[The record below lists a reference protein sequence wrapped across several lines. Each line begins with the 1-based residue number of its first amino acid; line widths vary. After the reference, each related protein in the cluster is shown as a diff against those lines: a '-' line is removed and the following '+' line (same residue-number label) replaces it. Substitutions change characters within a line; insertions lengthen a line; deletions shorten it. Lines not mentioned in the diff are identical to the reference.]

1 MAAPGTGR
9 DRPLVAVLTPHWG
22 LGTERGSITRQVAGA
37 LACSADVHIVTPGG
51 HAVGTRGDSVFQV
64 HRLGTSEGGHAE
76 LRRDLV
82 LAAVAASTPAD
93 GRFATPDLDRLLD
106 RDLID
111 PWSPAVGVLD
121 ELRPDLV
128 LLADHRNVGGLA
140 ALDRHDPGLPTVVL
154 ALAGDDDHL
163 TFPHF
168 DPVVER
174 GSHVLAVTETER
186 QAVID
191 RFGRDSTTHRIG
203 APLAPNASA
212 FSEPNTW
219 VGDTGYVLVL
229 TDRDSEETHPQNE
242 LAGLVRLRF
251 SDRPVGIT
259 HTDGFF
265 AWHEGRVNS
274 GWPVERSSD
283 LARLMAFAALTVDLR
298 HPELY
303 GRAAVESLLYGTPI
317 VVPEDSKAR
326 EHAQRGRGGLWFADA
341 AEMTW
346 CVESLLEPATNETV
360 RAQGRAYAEDEYGST
375 DRFIDRVTAACGLDV
390 GAVPDVV
397 RVGAPAAH
405 SGSAAP
411 PGTGPGPGAQALST
425 PA

>member
-1 MAAPGTGR
+1 VTATAPAGGR
-9 DRPLVAVLTPHWG
+9 P
-22 LGTERGSITRQVAGA
+22 GS
-37 LACSADVHIVTPGG
+37 
-51 HAVGTRGDSVFQV
+51 
-64 HRLGTSEGGHAE
+64 
-76 LRRDLV
+76 
-82 LAAVAASTPAD
+82 
-93 GRFATPDLDRLLD
+93 PDLDQLLD
-106 RDLID
+106 RGQLD
-111 PWSPAVGVLD
+111 PWRPATDVLAGI
-121 ELRPDLV
+121 RPDLV
-128 LLADHRNVGGLA
+128 VLADHRNVGALA
-140 ALDRHDPGLPTVVL
+140 ALQAHDPGVPT
-154 ALAGDDDHL
+154 ALLGLVGDADHL
-163 TFPHF
+163 AFPHF

-174 GSHVLAVTETER
+174 AAHVLAVTETER
-186 QAVID
+186 RVVAD
-191 RFGRDSTTHRIG
+191 RFGRDGATHRIG
-203 APLAPNASA
+203 APLSANESA

-229 TDRDSEETHPQNE
+229 TDQDSEATGLQNE

-317 VVPEDSKAR
+317 VVPQDSRAR

-341 AEMTW
+341 AELTW
-346 CVESLLEPATNETV
+346 CIESLLDPATNDAV
-360 RAQGRAYAEDEYGST
+360 RDQGRTYAEAEYGST

-390 GAVPDVV
+390 GAIPDGV
-397 RVGAPAAH
+397 RVGRQEV
-405 SGSAAP
+405 G
-411 PGTGPGPGAQALST
+411 
-425 PA
+425 